1 MQRIVLFLLLYV
13 SLTAS
18 SQQQMGSFM
27 AYGPEAG
34 CFSGINFSVYQ
45 SKNGY
50 LWIGTPNGIVRFD
63 GKRYKSYFSDY
74 ADNNSP
80 SDNTIVDIAEDKNGE
95 LWFAGFTQGATK
107 YNQRSGKFTRY
118 PALSRDNFPTYC
130 VYSIMRDVNGDMWF
144 ATGGRGIAKYLYEKD
159 TFLLYYPE
167 PGKCRDGTI
176 RGDNYVTDL
185 VEDKFDMNIL
195 WCATFHGLFSFN
207 KQTKEFIKYDAG
219 LSSAVLPYLLINTIE
234 LDNDGNIW
242 AGCWAT
248 GLHFF
253 NIKTKRFEENKARSF
268 PTVVYDLKRVNDST
282 IYAACMNEGLY
293 ALNPARNLFTNIT
306 PPRNPADPTTNKL
319 DIQRVSLTPG
329 AGIFA
334 GGNYYIYQQHPD
346 YMRLRKNVQYPG
358 LQKGDPVVYL
368 TGCVWDEKR
377 QQYIITTIAG
387 AGIYTI
393 SKDLQ
398 QVRPVASAMKST
410 QDFYFHDLAMDA
422 AGRVWMLNR
431 EKNLCQL
438 NRVTGL
444 VDTVHEKLPLA
455 DSLLRQIW
463 RLATDKEG
471 NLWMMSGEKF
481 ICWDAKNNTTEIIPL
496 QWDPGYAGPR
506 NIRQAEMKFDPDGN
520 PWLIS
525 QSGLFQCKRKEKKV
539 AQFYKTGNKLSDLSS
554 ISLISGVF
562 NKYKNFWITA
572 GNGIQV
578 YDWETDTVKSN
589 HNLFWGLP
597 SMQVNSLAADSS
609 GMIWAG
615 SVTGIMRFD
624 PTKKIWQLFN
634 RLDGMERDYLDGD
647 MYITA
652 NNKLVIDQQN
662 GLLIKDVNEMGSGSP
677 APILR
682 ITTILIN
689 NTEYK
694 DSLLPEYINRLELSH
709 DENNIDI
716 EFAAMDWLY
725 PFKTNYRY
733 RVDGLTTGP
742 GLLPNTD
749 GRISLS
755 GLQPGKYTVH
765 LRALSSNGLLSNDIE
780 FTIVIRPP
788 YWKTGW
794 FLLLCFAALVLIGWL
809 LYKYR
814 IRQLKKTYEMRS
826 GIAKDL
832 HDEIGSTLS
841 NINIL
846 NELARRNQENPAKSN
861 EYLNKAGEDIQ
872 RISESLGDI
881 VWNINPRYDDLQ
893 NLFVRMKRYASDMMD
908 GKNISYEL
916 SFPEEAAN
924 LSLSMGRRRDFYL
937 IFKEAINNLVKY
949 SKATEAKVIIE
960 TEGKKMRMT
969 ITDNGI
975 GFDSSQPQYGNG
987 INNMRQRAGTWKD
1000 QLEIKSVPGKGT
1012 EVMLEM
1018 NTN

>member
-1 MQRIVLFLLLYV
+1 MRSIKLFLFLFITFV
-13 SLTAS
+13 AS

-63 GKRYKSYFSDY
+63 GKHYKSYFSDY
-74 ADNNSP
+74 SDNNSP

-95 LWFAGFTQGATK
+95 LWFAGFTHGATK
-107 YNQRSGKFTRY
+107 YNQRSGKFTKY
-118 PALSRDNFPTYC
+118 PALSRDNFPMYC
-130 VYSIMRDVNGDMWF
+130 IYSIMKDVAGDMWF
-144 ATGGRGIAKYLYEKD
+144 ATGGRGIAKYIYEKD
-159 TFLLYYPE
+159 SFLLYYPE
-167 PGKCRDGTI
+167 PDKCKDGSV

-185 VEDKFDMNIL
+185 AEDKFDKNIL
-195 WCATFHGLFSFN
+195 WCATFKGLFSFN
-207 KQTKEFIKYDAG
+207 KQTKEFIKYNAG
-219 LSSAVLPYLLINTIE
+219 LPAGAADLLINTIE
-234 LDNDGNIW
+234 LDNDGNVW

-248 GLHFF
+248 GLQYF
-253 NIKTKRFEENKARSF
+253 NTKTKAFEKSKARSF
-268 PTVVYDLKRVNDST
+268 PTVVYDLKKVNDSI
-282 IYAACMNEGLY
+282 IYAACMNDGLY
-293 ALNPARNLFTNIT
+293 ALDPRNNLFTNIT
-306 PPRNPADPTTNKL
+306 PPRNPADPTINKL
-319 DIQRVSLTPG
+319 DIQRVSLTPS
-329 AGIFA
+329 AGIFV

-346 YMRLRKNVQYPG
+346 YMRLKKNVLYPG
-358 LQKGDPVVYL
+358 LAKGDPGVFL
-368 TGCVWDEKR
+368 KGCLWDEKR
-377 QQYIITTIAG
+377 RQYIITTLG
-387 AGIYTI
+387 GKGIYTI
-393 SKDLQ
+393 SSDLQ
-398 QVRPVASAMKST
+398 QVKPVTST
-410 QDFYFHDLAMDA
+410 VPTIEEAYFHDLALDA
-422 AGRVWMLNR
+422 LGRVWMLNR
-431 EKNLCQL
+431 ERNLCQW
-438 NRVTGL
+438 NTVKGS
-444 VDTVHEKLPLA
+444 VDIVRERLPVP
-455 DSLLRQIW
+455 DSLLQKIW
-463 RLATDKEG
+463 RLSTDKEG
-471 NLWMMSGEKF
+471 NLWMMSGEQF
-481 ICWDAKNNTTEIIPL
+481 ICWNVKDNTTEIIPL
-496 QWDPGYAGPR
+496 QWDAGYAGPH

-525 QSGLFQCKRKEKKV
+525 HSGLFQCKRKEKKV
-539 AQFYKTGNKLSDLSS
+539 YQFYKTGNRLSDLSS
-554 ISLISGVF
+554 VSLISGVF

-578 YDWETDTVKSN
+578 YDWQADTVKAN

-597 SMQVNSLAADSS
+597 AMQVNSLAADSS

-647 MYITA
+647 MYVTS

-662 GLLIKDVNEMGSGSP
+662 GLLLKDVNEIGSGS
-677 APILR
+677 AVPILR
-682 ITTILIN
+682 VTTILIN
-689 NTEYK
+689 NKEYK
-694 DSLLPEYINRLELSH
+694 DSLLPEYINRLELGY

-742 GLLPNTD
+742 GMLPNTD
-749 GRISLS
+749 GRISMS

-765 LRALSSNGLLSNDIE
+765 VRALSSNGLLSNEIS
-780 FTIVIRPP
+780 FIIVIRPP

-794 FLLLCFAALVLIGWL
+794 FVLLCVAVVVMIGWL
-809 LYKYR
+809 LYRYR
-814 IRQLKKTYEMRS
+814 IRQLKRTYEMRS
-826 GIAKDL
+826 GIAREL

-846 NELARRNQENPAKSN
+846 NELAKRNQENPAKSG
-861 EYLNKAGEDIQ
+861 EYLDKAGEDIQ

-908 GKNISYEL
+908 GKNISYEM
-916 SFPEEAAN
+916 SFPENANN

-949 SKATEAKVIIE
+949 SKATTAKVIIE
-960 TEGKKMRMT
+960 TEGKKLRMT
-969 ITDNGI
+969 INDNGI

-987 INNMRQRAGTWKD
+987 ISNMRQRAGTWKD

-1012 EVMLEM
+1012 EVVLEM
-1018 NTN
+1018 NTG